1 MRYLQKKYT
10 LNYLTV
16 ENISKS
22 YGELTLF
29 ENISFSVHKDQKIA
43 FVSKNGTGKTS
54 ILNILS
60 GNDVADFGNVIY
72 RKDIKISFLSQD
84 PKFDS
89 NLTVEETIFVSENP
103 ILKVI
108 SNYEKS
114 LLNPDDTDAYQ
125 KAFEAMDRHQ
135 AWDFETLYKQIL
147 FRLKLED
154 LTQKVSTLSG
164 GQKKRLALANT
175 LINKPDLLILDEP
188 TNHLDLEMI
197 EWLEAIFAKENITLF
212 MVTHDRYFLE
222 RVCNE
227 IIELN
232 EGQLYSYKGNYSYY
246 LEKREARIEQEAVET
261 GKVKQLFK
269 KELDWMRRQPKA
281 RTTKSKSRI
290 DDFADIKH
298 RAHQRRNDHQVKLEL
313 NMERLGS
320 KILEFHKVS
329 KAFKDK
335 TILNKFDYTFQ
346 KGERVG
352 IIGKNGTGK
361 TTFLNILTQTDKPDS
376 GKVVKGETIKF
387 GYYTQ
392 NGITIK
398 PEQKVIDVIREFGDF
413 IPLKKGRQ
421 ISAQQL
427 LERFL
432 FSRKKQYDFVEK
444 LSGGERKRL
453 YLCTV
458 LIQNPNFLILDE
470 PTNDLDIVTLNV
482 LEEFLLD
489 FPGCIIVVSHDR
501 YFMDKVVDHLFVFKG
516 NGIIEDFPGNY
527 TDYRVYEDS
536 QPVISNTTEEKKD
549 NKSWKQNEA
558 NKLSYNEEKELKNIE
573 SKLNSLAFDKKE
585 LENKFNNPDLTQDQI
600 NKLSVELEK
609 IIDNIEAKEERWFEL
624 SAKLES

>member
-1 MRYLQKKYT
+1 M
-10 LNYLTV
+10 NYLTV

-29 ENISFSVHKDQKIA
+29 EDLSFSVHKDQKIA
-43 FVSKNGTGKTS
+43 FVAKNGTGKTS

-60 GNDVADFGNVIY
+60 GDDTSDSGNVIY
-72 RKDIKISFLSQD
+72 RKDIKVSFLSQD
-84 PKFDS
+84 PKFDES
-89 NLTVEETIFVSENP
+89 LTVEETIFASDNT
-103 ILKVI
+103 ILTVI
-108 SNYEKS
+108 SNYEKA
-114 LLNPDDTDAYQ
+114 LLNPEDSEAYQ
-125 KAFEAMDRHQ
+125 KAFEAMEQHQ

-147 FRLKLED
+147 FKLKLEE
-154 LTQKVSTLSG
+154 LHQKVNTLSG
-164 GQKKRLALANT
+164 GQKKRLALANA

-197 EWLEAIFAKENITLF
+197 EWLEAFFTKENITLF

-227 IIELN
+227 IIELD

-246 LEKREARIEQEAVET
+246 LEKREARIEQEEAET
-261 GKVKQLFK
+261 GKAKQLFK

-290 DDFADIKH
+290 DDFQDIKH
-298 RAHQRRNDHQVKLEL
+298 RAHQRRNDYEVQLEL

-320 KILEFHKVS
+320 KILELHKVS
-329 KAFKDK
+329 KSFPDK
-335 TILNKFDYTFQ
+335 VILDKFEYTFQ
-346 KGERVG
+346 KGERAG

-361 TTFLNILTQTDKPDS
+361 TTFLNILTQTAKPDA
-376 GKVVKGETIKF
+376 GKVVVGDTIKF

-398 PEQKVIDVIREFGDF
+398 PQQKVIDVIREFGDY

-501 YFMDKVVDHLFVFKG
+501 YFMDKVVDHLFVFRG
-516 NGIIEDFPGNY
+516 EGVIEDFPGNY

-536 QPVISNTTEEKKD
+536 QPVISNVTEEKKE
-549 NKSWKQNEA
+549 KQSWKQNDTK
-558 NKLSYNEEKELKNIE
+558 KLSYNEEKELKNIE
-573 SKLNSLAFDKKE
+573 SKLNALTYDKKE
-585 LENKFNNPDLTQDQI
+585 LESKFNNPDLSQDEI
-600 NKLSVELEK
+600 NKLSDKLQK
-609 IIDNIEAKEERWFEL
+609 IIDIIEEKEARWFEL
-624 SAKLES
+624 SSKLEA

>member
-1 MRYLQKKYT
+1 M
-10 LNYLTV
+10 NYLTV

-29 ENISFSVHKDQKIA
+29 ENISFSIHKDQKIA
-43 FVSKNGTGKTS
+43 FVAKNGTGKTS
-54 ILNILS
+54 ILNIIS
-60 GNDVADFGNVIY
+60 GDDDPDSGTITY
-72 RKDIKISFLSQD
+72 RNGIVVSFLSQD
-84 PKFDS
+84 PKFD
-89 NLTVEETIFVSENP
+89 NALTVEETIFASDNP

-108 SNYEKS
+108 LNYEHA
-114 LLNPDDTDAYQ
+114 LLNPEDSDAYQ
-125 KAFEAMDRHQ
+125 KAFEQMEQYQ
-135 AWDFETLYKQIL
+135 AWDFETQYKQIL
-147 FRLKLED
+147 FKLKLED
-154 LTQKVSTLSG
+154 LNQKVCSLSG
-164 GQKKRLALANT
+164 GQKKRLSLANA

-197 EWLEAIFAKENITLF
+197 EWLEAFFAKENITLF

-227 IIELN
+227 IIELD

-246 LEKREARIEQEAVET
+246 LEKREARIEQTEVET
-261 GKVKQLFK
+261 GKAKQLFK
-269 KELDWMRRQPKA
+269 KELEWMRRQPKA

-290 DDFADIKH
+290 DDFHDIKH
-298 RAHQRRNDHQVKLEL
+298 RASQRRNDHEIQLEL

-320 KILEFHKVS
+320 KVVEFHKVS
-329 KAFKDK
+329 KSFKDK
-335 TILNKFDYTFQ
+335 IILDGFEYLFKN
-346 KGERVG
+346 GERTG

-361 TTFLNILTQTDKPDS
+361 TTFLNLLTQTTKPDS
-376 GKVVKGETIKF
+376 GKVVLGETVKF

-398 PEQKVIDVIREFGDF
+398 PEQKVIDVIKAFGDY

-482 LEEFLLD
+482 LESFLMD
-489 FPGCIIVVSHDR
+489 FPGCVIVVSHDR

-516 NGIIEDFPGNY
+516 GGVIEDFPGNY
-527 TDYRVYEDS
+527 TDFRIYDDS
-536 QPVISNTTEEKKD
+536 HPVISNTSEEKKEKNAWKKTDD
-549 NKSWKQNEA
+549 NK
-558 NKLSYNEEKELKNIE
+558 LTFNEEKELKNIE

-585 LENKFNNPDLTQDQI
+585 LESKFNNPNLTLEEI
-600 NKLSVELEK
+600 NKLSDALQK
-609 IIDNIEAKEERWFEL
+609 IIADLEAKEMRWVEL
-624 SAKLES
+624 QEKLESN